1 MREKLDYLAIF
12 THCYS
17 ADCTK
22 VRVTLS
28 IKGGKHYGENI
39 DDLLRVLTFEVLSAE
54 RRNLRSKALTDQK
67 MSEEIQKIIIDN
79 LRTR

>member
-1 MREKLDYLAIF
+1 MAK
-12 THCYS
+12 
-17 ADCTK
+17 
-22 VRVTLS
+22 
-28 IKGGKHYGENI
+28 NI
-39 DDLLRVLTFEVLSAE
+39 DDLLRVLTFKVLSAE